1 MDLRASL
8 LRSTPETLG
17 LFAVQAAPAGETQRP
32 GGTSA
37 HAVNVLVGLSQG
49 GRGNVVL
56 GMSRKGALKIV
67 GGMMGGMAVTEL
79 DDLGKSALAELGNML
94 VESGVRAVSTPEG
107 LDISPPTVVLGDRVF
122 LFISRVPSRVL
133 NFRTEDG
140 PFAVRFSLE

>member
-1 MDLRASL
+1 MDLRESL

-17 LFAVQAAPAGETQRP
+17 LFAVQAEPAGEMEQP
-32 GGTSA
+32 GLTSA
-37 HAVNVLVGLSQG
+37 HQVNVLVGLSQG

-94 VESGVRAVSTPEG
+94 VGSGVRAVSTPEG

-122 LFISRVPSRVL
+122 LLISRVPSRVL